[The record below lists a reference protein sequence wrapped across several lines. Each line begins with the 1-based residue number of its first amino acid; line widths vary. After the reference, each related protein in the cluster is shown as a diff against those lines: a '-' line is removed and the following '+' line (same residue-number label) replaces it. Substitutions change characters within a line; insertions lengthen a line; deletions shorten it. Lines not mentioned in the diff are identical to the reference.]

1 MIRKTLLAT
10 VVASTLVFATPFIT
24 HADTSP
30 ASPTAQQV
38 LTHYADIAYANYTDS
53 LNSAQTLQTAINAFI
68 AKPSADTQQAAK
80 DAWLK
85 ARTIYSQTEVY
96 RFGNPNVDAWEGR
109 VNAWPLDEGLID
121 YVKTDAY
128 EHEDGNQF
136 ANANIIAG
144 TEPITAKLLE
154 SYQEKGGSEANVAIG
169 YHAVEFLLW
178 GQDLN
183 EDPKQAGQRSYTDY
197 LQGESCTNGH
207 CDRRA
212 TYLKTVTD
220 LLVKDLE
227 TMMKDW
233 APNQDNYR
241 KTFLALDEAEGIRRI
256 LFGMGSLSLGELAGQ
271 RMNVALLAHSQE
283 DEHSCFSDNT
293 HDDIKQNIQ
302 GVENVYLGRYVKAD
316 GATLGGASLAQLVAA
331 KDAKADTELKTQ
343 LTKALNHAD
352 TLVKTAQTDIAFDQ
366 QIAAGNEHNAQ
377 VKATIEALKTQTA
390 AIEGVAAVVGVQ
402 SLNPEPLEA
411 E

>member
-1 MIRKTLLAT
+1 MIRQTLLAT
-10 VVASTLVFATPFIT
+10 VVASTLAFATPFIT
-24 HADTSP
+24 HADTPPVTPS
-30 ASPTAQQV
+30 AQQV
-38 LTHYADIAYANYTDS
+38 LAHYADIAYANYTDS
-53 LNSAQTLQTAINAFI
+53 LNSAKTLQTAINTFI
-68 AKPSADTQQAAK
+68 EKPSAETQQAAK
-80 DAWLK
+80 DAWLT
-85 ARTIYSQTEVY
+85 ARHSYSQTEVY
-96 RFGNPNVDAWEGR
+96 RFGNPNVDEWEGR

-136 ANANIIAG
+136 AKANIIAG
-144 TEPITAKLLE
+144 TEPITAALLE

-207 CDRRA
+207 CERRA
-212 TYLKTVTD
+212 AYLKTVTE
-220 LLVKDLE
+220 LLVKDLA
-227 TMMKDW
+227 TMVKDW
-233 APNQDNYR
+233 EPNQDNYR
-241 KTFLALDEAEGIRRI
+241 KAFLALDEAEGIRRI

-302 GVENVYLGRYVKAD
+302 GVENVYLGRYIKAD
-316 GATLGGASLAQLVAA
+316 GSTLEGASLSQLVAG

-343 LTKALNHAD
+343 LTTALNHAD
-352 TLVKTAQTDIAFDQ
+352 TIVKTAQAGTAFDQ
-366 QIAAGNEHNAQ
+366 QIATGNEHNAQ
-377 VKATIEALKTQTA
+377 VKATIDALKTQTA
-390 AIEGVAAVVGVQ
+390 AIERVASSLGIQ
-402 SLNPEPLEA
+402 NLNPEPLEA